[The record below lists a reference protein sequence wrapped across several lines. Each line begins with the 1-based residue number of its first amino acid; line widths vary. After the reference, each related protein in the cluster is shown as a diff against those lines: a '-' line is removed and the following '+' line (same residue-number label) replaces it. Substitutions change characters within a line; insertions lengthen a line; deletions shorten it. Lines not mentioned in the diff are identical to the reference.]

1 MIETILTI
9 LSNMVIFAIALLPA
23 IMAVFYKRL
32 NLGLIYDYQSVL
44 RMIPISVILLIISSN
59 KIIYISLI
67 DKMPQSSLTINL
79 SLFFAIAFVV
89 CTFLS
94 IYFIIDR
101 AIMHFKN
108 KPRKLVLNISAG
120 ITIFMA
126 ILTIFQLVS
135 QAQEYHFSYID
146 FSINLMFP
154 TLTGV
159 LSVAGIIS
167 FLFYKKTSK
176 MQRVYSFIFIFSIPL
191 IVLDLIFSEKKLF
204 SLTSVA
210 YTVYIIVVFLDV
222 FSSVTKK
229 QSLPNTH
236 SDLPID
242 KYDLTER
249 EKEVYNL
256 AVQGMTNK
264 EISKTLFVSIHTVKT
279 HLQHIFSKLNIN
291 NRYQLINFEK
301 DNKE

>member
-167 FLFYKKTSK
+167 FLFYKKTTKRINNSNSK
-176 MQRVYSFIFIFSIPL
+176 KCREYIHLYLFSAFRLLFSI
-191 IVLDLIFSEKKLF
+191 
-204 SLTSVA
+204 
-210 YTVYIIVVFLDV
+210 
-222 FSSVTKK
+222 
-229 QSLPNTH
+229 
-236 SDLPID
+236 
-242 KYDLTER
+242 
-249 EKEVYNL
+249 
-256 AVQGMTNK
+256 
-264 EISKTLFVSIHTVKT
+264 
-279 HLQHIFSKLNIN
+279 
-291 NRYQLINFEK
+291 
-301 DNKE
+301 